1 MNLVVETAPAKINLA
16 LHVTGQREDGYHLL
30 DSLVTFT
37 ERGDLLTARL
47 ASADEFT
54 LSGPFSVGLE
64 SDDGNLVV
72 RARDFLRQALQTEGI
87 STPPVALHLEKNLPV
102 ASGIGGGSAD
112 AAATLRALLRVWN
125 ASLPDEALA
134 ALALQLGADVPMC
147 LASRPAIARGVGE
160 DLTPVSTLPSLNLL
174 LVNPLK
180 PVSTPETFRRLAR
193 RDNAPMEALPTSFA
207 LTDWIDF
214 LAAQRNDLEP
224 AARQVVPEI
233 GFIATLLNLTGARLA
248 RMSGSGATCFGLYE
262 TREAARAAERNL
274 RTAQPGWFVQATT
287 TVSGDEP

>member
-1 MNLVVETAPAKINLA
+1 MSLVVETAPAKINLA
-16 LHVTGQREDGYHLL
+16 LHVTGQRGDGYHLL

-37 ERGDLLTARL
+37 ERGDLLTA
-47 ASADEFT
+47 SPADVDALT
-54 LSGPFSVGLE
+54 LSGPFSEGLE
-64 SDDGNLVV
+64 TDDGNLVI
-72 RARDFLRQALQTEGI
+72 RARDLLRDAIQAAGG
-87 STPPVALHLEKNLPV
+87 STPPVALHLQKNLPI

-112 AAATLRALLRVWN
+112 AAATLRALMRLWN
-125 ASLPDEALA
+125 AQLPGAALA
-134 ALALQLGADVPMC
+134 ALALKLGADVPMC
-147 LASRPAIARGVGE
+147 LAGRPAVARGVGE
-160 DLTPVSTLPSLNLL
+160 ELTAVATLPSLNLL

-193 RDNAPMEALPTSFA
+193 RDNAPMEALPASFA

-214 LAAQRNDLEP
+214 LASQRNDLEP
-224 AARQVVPEI
+224 AARQVAPEI
-233 GFIATLLNLTGARLA
+233 GFITTLLNLTGARIA

-274 RTAQPGWFVQATT
+274 GAAQPGWFVQAVT